1 MFCWQSESRELLQV
15 KDGLFRI
22 CQKIVGEEQAI
33 DCMLQL
39 EAFKRKEGCFGS
51 VLTLA
56 MADKM
61 PAYQWWGA
69 DACVEEAGEL
79 KSVASKVSTTTAII
93 WPVLRC
99 KL

>member
-1 MFCWQSESRELLQV
+1 MQV
-15 KDGLFRI
+15 RDGLFRI

-51 VLTLA
+51 VRALA
-56 MADKM
+56 MANKM

-69 DACVEEAGEL
+69 NACAEEAGEL
-79 KSVASKVSTTTAII
+79 RSVALKVSTTAAII
-93 WPVLRC
+93 WPVL
-99 KL
+99 